1 MQDVQNMNVVTLEVS
16 MIKKLAKNNKEVAED
31 VSIKKAVAWTAIA
44 KYTTAALQLVFA
56 AILSRLLTPEQ
67 YGTVAV
73 INVFVVF
80 FHLFCDMGFGT
91 AVIQDKSLTE
101 KQTNDIFS
109 WTFFLGIG
117 LQFFFIGASFPIS
130 KVYEDTI
137 YIPLGCI
144 LSFSLFFSALN
155 MIPNAVMLKQKR
167 FKTITIR
174 TVVSHIVTSLITI
187 YLAIKGFGVYA
198 LVLQNLLSNLM
209 IFAWNELTVRLRF
222 TFKPDFSVIKRIWGY
237 SIYQFLALLLNYF
250 NRNLDNLLI
259 GKFYS
264 KADLGQY
271 NKSYSLMHMPIA
283 YIPGVVGPAL
293 HPILSEHQNDPK
305 YIYKAYLRI
314 LKILS
319 LIGCFV
325 SVFLFYAGEELVILL
340 FGEQWHPAVLP
351 FKILALSV
359 WFQLATN
366 TIGPI
371 YQSIGNTK
379 LLFKSVAASCVIIVS
394 SIITGCILGSIVHV
408 AACVSGAYFLNY
420 FVSYFIMVKFGF
432 HESMKE
438 FLKTFYHEIIFFFVL
453 MAVTL
458 IPIGFDN
465 LLVSF
470 IIKSS
475 IIVFVYF
482 IMLVVTKQHKLFL
495 NLVQRN

>member
-1 MQDVQNMNVVTLEVS
+1 MAD
-16 MIKKLAKNNKEVAED
+16 K

-91 AVIQDKSLTE
+91 AVIQDKSLTDE
-101 KQTNDIFS
+101 QTNDIFS
-109 WTFFLGIG
+109 WTFFLGLG
-117 LQFFFIGASFPIS
+117 LQVLFIGASFPIS
-130 KVYEDTI
+130 KVYDDTI

-167 FKTITIR
+167 FRTITIR

-187 YLAIKGFGVYA
+187 YLAVKGLGVYA

-209 IFAWNELTVRLRF
+209 IFAWNELTVRLKF
-222 TFKPDFSVIKRIWGY
+222 NYKPDFSVIKRIWGY
-237 SIYQFLALLLNYF
+237 SIYQFFALLLNYF

-259 GKFYS
+259 GKFFS

-305 YIYKAYLRI
+305 YIYEAYLRI
-314 LKILS
+314 LKLLS

-325 SVFLFYAGEELVILL
+325 SVFLFYTGEELVILL
-340 FGEQWHPAVLP
+340 FGDQWYPAVLP

-366 TIGPI
+366 TIAPI

-379 LLFKSVAASCVIIVS
+379 LLFKSVAANSIIIISAIIV
-394 SIITGCILGSIVHV
+394 GCIMGSIVHV

-432 HESMKE
+432 HESIKA
-438 FLKTFYHEIIFFFVL
+438 FLKVFYHEALFFIIL

-458 IPIGFDN
+458 IPIGIDN
-465 LLVSF
+465 LPVSF
-470 IIKSS
+470 TIKTAV
-475 IIVFVYF
+475 IVIVYL
-482 IMLVVTKQHKLFL
+482 IMLIVTKQYKLFL
-495 NLVQRN
+495 CLIHR